1 MRVLVGTDGSVGAQA
16 ALRWALSLAD
26 AEGGELIVS
35 TVRIP
40 PFFEVFESE
49 IEARRGEDAD
59 QLYEWCAPA
68 RDSKVPF
75 RELLLEGDPREE
87 LLAAAEAEKADLI
100 VVGARGTGGHRHALH
115 FGSTAHHL
123 VHHTKIP
130 LAAIPPASR
139 AAWPATVVVGVDGSH
154 GCLRAVEW
162 LASFGAPLTNDVL
175 AVNAQRPFA
184 EWVPRTDANSWFQ
197 AALDDTQKWVAPLR
211 ESGLGARTLVF
222 EGDPVDALTDVA
234 ISEEA
239 GLLVVGSRG
248 VGGIS
253 GLRLGSTA
261 LKVLHQAQIPV
272 LMVPADS
279 A

>member
-1 MRVLVGTDGSVGAQA
+1 MRVLVGTDGSAGAQA
-16 ALRWALSLAD
+16 ALCWALSVTD

-40 PFFEVFESE
+40 PFFEVLESE
-49 IEARRGEDAD
+49 KEARRGEHAE
-59 QLYEWCAPA
+59 LLFGWCAPA

-75 RELLLEGDPREE
+75 RELLLEGDPGEQ
-87 LLAAAEAEKADLI
+87 LLDAAKAEKADLI

-115 FGSTAHHL
+115 LGSTTHHL

-130 LAAIPPASR
+130 LAAIPPASK
-139 AAWPATVVVGVDGSH
+139 AAWPATVVVGVDGSP
-154 GCLRAVEW
+154 GGLRAVEW

-184 EWVPRTDANSWFQ
+184 EWVPRTDASSWFQ
-197 AALDDTQKWVAPLR
+197 AALEDMQKWVTPLR
-211 ESGLGARTLVF
+211 ESGPGARTLVR
-222 EGDPVDALTDVA
+222 EGDAADALTDVA
-234 ISEEA
+234 ISEDA

-248 VGGIS
+248 VGGVS
-253 GLRLGSTA
+253 GLRLGATA